1 MKITKNRLRQI
12 IQEELVQVLE
22 NRENRGVW
30 GTGGAWYDPFNI
42 AGGSDKGE
50 VRPNTGRWN
59 QKGPSGRGNLY
70 VAGQETDTGMCPNPQ
85 GGDWVPCRTL
95 ALRQAQAAEQAD
107 TSLGSLTAPITRDK
121 AVPAPGNWCAPKKTR
136 DEVNKVVKAA
146 GLYTGRRWWENLAHD
161 HPYTLA
167 YNEWIK
173 CADPAEKRGM
183 HPGRTRKNQRAPGTR
198 GGAPGPGPGPGEEE
212 AVEEGICENEDV
224 MHDTYAMYNALK
236 GWNTDEEMVYQVLER
251 NSNCACM
258 KVLYAN
264 FDKLLEMKDDTDAGD
279 LIDWLRDDG
288 EYKAAAMV
296 KKCMMGTDV
305 RQIDTEW
312 R

>member
-12 IQEELVQVLE
+12 IQEELVQVLNE
-22 NRENRGVW
+22 QARDPRSKFRMRDLNPFSSDDP
-30 GTGGAWYDPFNI
+30 DPFI
-42 AGGSDKGE
+42 ADPDLAAQGGPAEYDAVGRPHGSPTERAVHKAQMAQTAGLQQQAGGRKAKVVDPSRGFGAD
-50 VRPNTGRWN
+50 N
-59 QKGPSGRGNLY
+59 QPGL
-70 VAGQETDTGMCPNPQ
+70 
-85 GGDWVPCRTL
+85 GGDWCNPKLSRSQVL
-95 ALRQAQAAEQAD
+95 NVLR
-107 TSLGSLTAPITRDK
+107 S
-121 AVPAPGNWCAPKKTR
+121 N
-136 DEVNKVVKAA
+136 N
-146 GLYTGRRWWENLAHD
+146 LYTGPKWYKSLPYN
-161 HPYTLA
+161 HPA
-167 YNEWIK
+167 RVKFREWNR
-173 CADPAEKRGM
+173 CAGGKPHSPDPKDTTDPEGTEGAEAEV
-183 HPGRTRKNQRAPGTR
+183 T
-198 GGAPGPGPGPGEEE
+198 
-212 AVEEGICENEDV
+212 EGVCENEDV

-258 KVLYAN
+258 KELYAN

>member
-22 NRENRGVW
+22 ENFLSDAWNSYKELYADDSPQVVTPPKNPSAWNTTAGRIATGLATPLASGAVYQAMQGPEGSQALAQGVTAADALAAAQ
-30 GTGGAWYDPFNI
+30 GRADRAQGA
-42 AGGSDKGE
+42 
-50 VRPNTGRWN
+50 TGR
-59 QKGPSGRGNLY
+59 
-70 VAGQETDTGMCPNPQ
+70 
-85 GGDWVPCRTL
+85 
-95 ALRQAQAAEQAD
+95 
-107 TSLGSLTAPITRDK
+107 ITMDK

-136 DEVNKVVKAA
+136 DEVNAVVRAA
-146 GLYTGRRWWENLAHD
+146 GLYTGKRWWENLAHD

-305 RQIDTEW
+305 RQIDTVW